1 MTTTMTTTYFSI
13 TTVLSDLKTGDQY
26 CMPSGFRLVYFTK
39 LDDNTLLF
47 VNYDTET
54 GWKWITSR
62 SSCCHIRVRKISR
75 SPLSMFLF
83 YSCIVNERGSF
94 SNIDLC

>member
-1 MTTTMTTTYFSI
+1 MTTTYCFI
-13 TTVLSDLKTGDQY
+13 TSVLSDIMIGDQY
-26 CMPSGFRLVYFTK
+26 CTPSGIRLVYFTK
-39 LDDNTLLF
+39 LDDNTWLF
-47 VNYDTET
+47 VNDDTET
-54 GWKWITSR
+54 AWKWITSR
-62 SSCCHIRVRKISR
+62 NSCCHIRVRKISR